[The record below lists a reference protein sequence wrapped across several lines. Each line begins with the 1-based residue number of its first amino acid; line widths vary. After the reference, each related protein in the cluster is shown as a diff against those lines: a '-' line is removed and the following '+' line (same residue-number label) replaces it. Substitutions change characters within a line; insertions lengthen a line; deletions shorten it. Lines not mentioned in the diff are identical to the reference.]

1 MRLVIASHNP
11 KKRREIET
19 ILKTLGVRVVPASE
33 TVFVEVEEDAPDFAG
48 NARKK
53 AEAFLAANGLP
64 ALADDSGLCV
74 AALNGEPGV
83 RSARF
88 AGEAATDA
96 DNNALLLA
104 RMRDVADRRARF
116 VCAIHLALPDGRAIT
131 AEGRVA
137 GEILTAPDGSGG
149 FGYDPLF
156 FCPELGKS
164 FAAATPEEKA
174 RVSHRGRALTPL
186 RDKLAALLGSHSPAA

>member
-1 MRLVIASHNP
+1 MHLVIASHNP
-11 KKRREIET
+11 KKRREIAS
-19 ILKTLGVRVVPASE
+19 ILESLGVRVVPASE

-88 AGEAATDA
+88 AGETASDA

-104 RMRDVADRRARF
+104 RMRDVTDRRARF
-116 VCAIHLALPDGRAIT
+116 VCAIHLALPDGRALT
-131 AEGRVA
+131 AEGCVA

-174 RVSHRGRALTPL
+174 RVSHRGRALLALRNKLEPL
-186 RDKLAALLGSHSPAA
+186 LRPQPTNA

>member
-1 MRLVIASHNP
+1 MNIVIASHNP
-11 KKRREIET
+11 KKRREIEA
-19 ILKTLGVRVVPASE
+19 ILGGLGVAVLPAE
-33 TVFVEVEEDAPDFAG
+33 KTAFVEVEEDAPDFAG

-53 AEAFLAANGLP
+53 AEAFLAANGVP

-74 AALNGEPGV
+74 DALGGAPGV

-88 AGEAATDA
+88 AGENASDA

-104 RMRDVADRRARF
+104 RLQGVANRRARF
-116 VCAIHLALPDGRAIT
+116 VCAMHLALPDGRAIT
-131 AEGRVA
+131 AEGRVE
-137 GEILTAPDGSGG
+137 GRILEAPDGAGG

-174 RVSHRGRALTPL
+174 SVSHRGRALRAL
-186 RDKLAALLGSHSPAA
+186 AERLAAVLG